1 MPPLVPT
8 VFLQASFR
16 GNLVDLH
23 IVVHI
28 VGTGLV
34 LLRDQIDAG
43 ESCPR
48 IPTSCALRSSR
59 CIHSVFA
66 VSTPDTAPS
75 RRRAAAF

>member
-43 ESCPR
+43 GGVMPANTNELR
-48 IPTSCALRSSR
+48 LAQLALHSQ
-59 CIHSVFA
+59 CI
-66 VSTPDTAPS
+66 
-75 RRRAAAF
+75 RRLYS

>member
-43 ESCPR
+43 GGGVMPANTNE
-48 IPTSCALRSSR
+48 LRLAQLVLHSQ
-59 CIHSVFA
+59 CI
-66 VSTPDTAPS
+66 
-75 RRRAAAF
+75 RRLYS

>member
-43 ESCPR
+43 GVMPANTNELR
-48 IPTSCALRSSR
+48 LAQLALHSQCIRSLYS
-59 CIHSVFA
+59 
-66 VSTPDTAPS
+66 
-75 RRRAAAF
+75 